1 MCFLNFLFIDLFLS
15 YIYFYPQGVWDLGSL
30 TRDQTHTP
38 RPEIK
43 FTSSALQDRFLTT
56 GPPGKSHPP
65 YSPLVNSD
73 QASFG

>member
-38 RPEIK
+38 Y
-43 FTSSALQDRFLTT
+43 T
-56 GPPGKSHPP
+56 GI
-65 YSPLVNSD
+65 VE
-73 QASFG
+73 F